1 MYATVTSTTATPADG
16 ERGSRGYEPEP
27 PPELY
32 SVDGAVPPGVLLSR
46 AEWLRRNPAHPG
58 DAVLGFIERTETSV
72 PSAAARI
79 GVEAAHLES
88 VIACREPV
96 TLDLAL
102 RLEAAGWDTAERWLR
117 WQLEHDLAAVR
128 SRRTGALVDH
138 DAAHAWMPRGIRAD
152 RYRGEAPTSKP

>member
-1 MYATVTSTTATPADG
+1 MTSATPTPADG
-16 ERGSRGYEPEP
+16 ERAARGYEPEP

-32 SVDGAVPPGVLLSR
+32 SIDGAVPPGVLQAR

-58 DAVLGFIERTETSV
+58 DAILGFIERTETSV
-72 PSAAARI
+72 PAAAARI

-102 RLEAAGWDTAERWLR
+102 RLEAMGWDTAERWLR
-117 WQLEHDLAAVR
+117 WQLEHDLAAAR
-128 SRRTGALVDH
+128 SH
-138 DAAHAWMPRGIRAD
+138 RAD
-152 RYRGEAPTSKP
+152 MDVDRAFAEAPAG

>member
-1 MYATVTSTTATPADG
+1 MTPTTAMSADG
-16 ERGSRGYEPEP
+16 ERAARGYEPEP

-32 SVDGAVPPGVLLSR
+32 SIDGAVPPGVLQVR

-58 DAVLGFIERTETSV
+58 DAILGFIERTETSV
-72 PSAAARI
+72 PATAARI
-79 GVEAAHLES
+79 GVAVADLES

-117 WQLEHDLAAVR
+117 RQLEHDLAAVR
-128 SRRTGALVDH
+128 SRRTVAPVDH
-138 DAAHAWMPRGIRAD
+138 DAAHA
-152 RYRGEAPTSKP
+152 

>member
-1 MYATVTSTTATPADG
+1 MTSATPTPADS
-16 ERGSRGYEPEP
+16 ERTARGYEPEP

-32 SVDGAVPPGVLLSR
+32 SIDGAVPPGVLQAR

-58 DAVLGFIERTETSV
+58 DAILGFIERTNTSV
-72 PSAAARI
+72 PAAAARI

-117 WQLEHDLAAVR
+117 WQLEYDLAAA
-128 SRRTGALVDH
+128 RR
-138 DAAHAWMPRGIRAD
+138 RRAD
-152 RYRGEAPTSKP
+152 MGADPACAEAGAG

>member
-1 MYATVTSTTATPADG
+1 M
-16 ERGSRGYEPEP
+16 
-27 PPELY
+27 
-32 SVDGAVPPGVLLSR
+32 PPGVLQAR
-46 AEWLRRNPAHPG
+46 AEWLRRNPVHPG

-72 PSAAARI
+72 PEVAARI

-117 WQLEHDLAAVR
+117 WQLEHDLAAA
-128 SRRTGALVDH
+128 RR
-138 DAAHAWMPRGIRAD
+138 RRAD
-152 RYRGEAPTSKP
+152 IGPDPACAEAAVG

>member
-1 MYATVTSTTATPADG
+1 MATTTTAPADG
-16 ERGSRGYEPEP
+16 ERAGRGYDPEP

-32 SVDGAVPPGVLLSR
+32 SIDGAVPPGVLQAR

-72 PSAAARI
+72 PGAAARI
-79 GVEAAHLES
+79 GVAAAHLES

-102 RLEAAGWDTAERWLR
+102 RLEAAGWDTAERWLC
-117 WQLEHDLAAVR
+117 WQLEHDLAAAR
-128 SRRTGALVDH
+128 SRRARDK
-138 DAAHAWMPRGIRAD
+138 R
-152 RYRGEAPTSKP
+152 